1 MNYRT
6 FFRHVKESFKSL
18 GRNGWMSFAS
28 VSAVTVT
35 LSLVGVFVVLMMNLN
50 NFATNVESDVE
61 VRVHIDR
68 TATQEQADELGTTL
82 ESLSQVEKVTLSP
95 KEEEL
100 TNIINSM
107 GDDGKAFELF
117 EQDNPLNDV
126 YVVKTK
132 TPQDV
137 MVVAQEAEGMDYVET
152 VEYGQNYVEK
162 LFNIVSVSR
171 NVGVVLVVALLFTA
185 MFLISN
191 TIKVTIFARRRE
203 IEIMRLVGATNGFI
217 RWPFFLEGLWLGVL
231 GSIIPI
237 ALIAFGYKYVYDHL
251 SPKLSIDYMQMLSY
265 NPFILQVSGLLV
277 LFGALIGVWGSLM
290 SVRKFLKA

>member
-18 GRNGWMSFAS
+18 GRNGWMTFAS

-82 ESLSQVEKVTLSP
+82 ESLSQVEKVTLSS

-100 TNIINSM
+100 TNIIDSM

-137 MVVAQEAEGMDYVET
+137 MVVAQEARG
-152 VEYGQNYVEK
+152 
-162 LFNIVSVSR
+162 
-171 NVGVVLVVALLFTA
+171 
-185 MFLISN
+185 
-191 TIKVTIFARRRE
+191 
-203 IEIMRLVGATNGFI
+203 NGLC
-217 RWPFFLEGLWLGVL
+217 RD
-231 GSIIPI
+231 S
-237 ALIAFGYKYVYDHL
+237 
-251 SPKLSIDYMQMLSY
+251 
-265 NPFILQVSGLLV
+265 
-277 LFGALIGVWGSLM
+277 
-290 SVRKFLKA
+290 